1 MSKPKVIITRQ
12 WPEEAEARA
21 KELFDAQLSED
32 DHKMSVEELKEAI
45 RTADA
50 VCPTVSDFQIN
61 SEILDVEDRKCK
73 ILGNFG
79 VGFNNIN
86 TDAAKAAGVVVTNTP
101 GVLTDCTADIA
112 MTLLLMVA
120 RRAGEGERHVRTKE
134 WDGWRPTHMLATKV
148 TGKKLGFVGFGR
160 IAQAVA
166 HKAHFGFG
174 MEISFYDPYPPSEEV
189 KKKFNATQCDSVED
203 VIKDVDFVTLHCP
216 GGGSNVNLMNSER
229 LAMMKNSA
237 FLINTARGGL
247 VDTDA
252 IPAAISSWQLAGAA
266 IDVLDGE
273 PPSADNVLINAWRDP
288 TNPCH
293 HRVIV
298 NPHAAFYSEQGHIDM
313 RVKGSIAC
321 RKAVLGQRIPNV
333 VN

>member
-1 MSKPKVIITRQ
+1 VSKPKVIITRQ

-21 KELFDAQLSED
+21 KELFDVQLSED

-101 GVLTDCTADIA
+101 DVLTDCTADIA

-174 MEISFYDPYPPSEEV
+174 MEIIFYDPYPPSEEV
-189 KKKFNATQCDSVED
+189 KKKFNARQCDSVEE

-216 GGGSNVNLMNSER
+216 GGGSNINLMNAER
-229 LAMMKNSA
+229 LGMMNKSA
-237 FLINTARGGL
+237 FLINTARGDVVDEQAL
-247 VDTDA
+247 VKALKNGT
-252 IPAAISSWQLAGAA
+252 IAGAGL
-266 IDVLDGE
+266 DVYAKEPTVTEDLLSMENVVLFPHLGSASTETRVAMGMCALDNVEAFFAGEE
-273 PPSADNVLINAWRDP
+273 PPN
-288 TNPCH
+288 
-293 HRVIV
+293 RV
-298 NPHAAFYSEQGHIDM
+298 A
-313 RVKGSIAC
+313 
-321 RKAVLGQRIPNV
+321 
-333 VN
+333 